1 MAGKRP
7 SPHFA
12 ALAVAAASAEPAL
25 ATRLRVGGVAAV
37 AAVTAVA
44 AMFHLA
50 AQLDV
55 KRPVA
60 VPPAVAAAALA
71 THPNVARV
79 AAVPPAPHLTARLR
93 VKRPPTVRPPAAPF
107 MNDNRYFGQNLHLKC
122 MVAWDSTRPGDAA

>member
-1 MAGKRP
+1 MA
-7 SPHFA
+7 A
-12 ALAVAAASAEPAL
+12 TAAEPAL
-25 ATRLRVGGVAAV
+25 ATRLRVGGVVAVMAV
-37 AAVTAVA
+37 AAVA

-50 AQLDV
+50 AQLDI

-60 VPPAVAAAALA
+60 VPPAMAAAALA

-93 VKRPPTVRPPAAPF
+93 VKRPPAVRPPAAPF